1 MTAVEPLLSFL
12 PESKHLLQV
21 GGGIPSAVLFVFT
34 IFSFSFSLSNHLLQV
49 RPFASKISFQVRNEF
64 LVERRR
70 GFTKQ
75 FPDSICGAV
84 ASDILLDWC
93 PRPGENIISTSN

>member
-21 GGGIPSAVLFVFT
+21 EALPLWLCLYLFYLY
-34 IFSFSFSLSNHLLQV
+34 FSLSLSNHLLQV
-49 RPFASKISFQVRNEF
+49 RPFASKISFELRNEF
-64 LVERRR
+64 WVKRR
-70 GFTKQ
+70 GGLTKN